1 MPIVTVNMMEGRDPE
16 RIQEMIAEVS
26 KAISHSLDAP
36 IESIRVIVNE
46 MEPHQYG
53 IAGRPAGEVM
63 AERRAAPSDPQTATP
78 GVASPPTRAGDRP

>member
-1 MPIVTVNMMEGRDPE
+1 MPIVTVNMMEGRDPDK
-16 RIQEMIAEVS
+16 IQAMIAEVS

-53 IAGRPAGEVM
+53 IAGRPALDVM
-63 AERRAAPSDPQTATP
+63 AERQRGES
-78 GVASPPTRAGDRP
+78 GDQS